1 MKCYFCNWD
10 NPVGSTHCVKCGQPL
25 DNGREEAATGRR
37 QEPKTVRQNESNTDT
52 HLKAT
57 VREINGERPQQYQ
70 TDNLSLCPEC
80 GYHLE
85 SGICPSCGFKV
96 TDQKVEIKIGKKQV
110 DADGKKTVRPHRK
123 GEKEKNFGLTPISED
138 TGEPE
143 GEMIQFDNQVVTLN
157 RDNTDPKNTTIT
169 SQQQA
174 TVTFEDGKWNIVDQS
189 EYHTTF
195 VQAGRKTELRHGDLI
210 LLGNQLY
217 RFETPSD

>member
-1 MKCYFCNWD
+1 M
-10 NPVGSTHCVKCGQPL
+10 
-25 DNGREEAATGRR
+25 
-37 QEPKTVRQNESNTDT
+37 
-52 HLKAT
+52 
-57 VREINGERPQQYQ
+57 
-70 TDNLSLCPEC
+70 
-80 GYHLE
+80 
-85 SGICPSCGFKV
+85 
-96 TDQKVEIKIGKKQV
+96 

-217 RFETPSD
+217 RFETPTD